1 VKEGEYMNDF
11 SKIEK
16 LSMLCLSN
24 EDLSGKSVQEIVKR
38 YQNIEK
44 EVTKL
49 LEEQPSEAQ
58 PDWGH

>member
-1 VKEGEYMNDF
+1 MNDF

-24 EDLSGKSVQEIVKR
+24 EDLSGNSVQEIVKR
-38 YQNIEK
+38 YLSIEK

-49 LEEQPSEAQ
+49 LEEQPLETQ